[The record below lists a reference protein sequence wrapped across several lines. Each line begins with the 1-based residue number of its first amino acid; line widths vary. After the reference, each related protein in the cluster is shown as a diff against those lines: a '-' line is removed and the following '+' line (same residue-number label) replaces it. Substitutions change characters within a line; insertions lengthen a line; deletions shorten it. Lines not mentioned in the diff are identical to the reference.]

1 MKDKQKGGEINEIDS
16 LKSQLEK
23 LDKEIENINKLL
35 I

>member
-1 MKDKQKGGEINEIDS
+1 MKEIQKGGGNNEIDT
-16 LKSQLEK
+16 LKLQLEK